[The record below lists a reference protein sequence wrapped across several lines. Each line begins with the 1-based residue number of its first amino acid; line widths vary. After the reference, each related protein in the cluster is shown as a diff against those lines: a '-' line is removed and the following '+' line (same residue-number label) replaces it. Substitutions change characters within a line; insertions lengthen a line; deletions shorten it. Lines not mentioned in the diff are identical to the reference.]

1 MHAKKSW
8 IAVIAVSVCVAAAS
22 HVLSQDKAGKAQEGM
37 PEMSAEELAHMQ
49 EYMKLM
55 QPGEAHKNL
64 KFYVGVWDTVTKVWM
79 GGPGTEAMESTGTST
94 FKSVLG
100 GNWIMEDHTGSMMG
114 MPYLG
119 MGMMGYD
126 NYKNLYVGTWYS
138 NMGTEILQMA
148 GSRNPK
154 TGVVTMYGTMDEP
167 QLSVHSRTVKYVM
180 TPTDEDHFTFEIID
194 LHASDD
200 YKVIEL
206 IYTRRKS

>member
-1 MHAKKSW
+1 MRTKKSW
-8 IAVIAVSVCVAAAS
+8 IAVIAVGVCVAAAS
-22 HVLSQDKAGKAQEGM
+22 HALSQDKAGKAQEGM
-37 PEMSAEELAHMQ
+37 PAMSAEEMAHMQ

-55 QPGEAHKNL
+55 QPGEAHKHL
-64 KFYVGVWDTVTKVWM
+64 HFYVGVWDTVSKVWM

-126 NYKNLYVGTWYS
+126 NYKNLYVGTWFS
-138 NMGTEILQMA
+138 NMGTEMLQMA

-154 TGVVTMYGTMDEP
+154 TGVVTMYGAMDEP

-180 TPTDEDHFTFEIID
+180 TPTDEDHFTFAIID

-200 YKVIEL
+200 YKMIEL
-206 IYTRRKS
+206 MYTRRK

>member
-8 IAVIAVSVCVAAAS
+8 IAVIAVGVCVAAAS

-55 QPGEAHKNL
+55 QPGEAPKNL
-64 KFYVGVWDTVTKVWM
+64 ETYVGVWDTVTKVWM
-79 GGPGTEAMESTGTST
+79 GGPGTDAMESTGTST

-100 GNWIMEDHTGSMMG
+100 GNWIMEDHTGTMMG

-126 NYKNLYVGTWYS
+126 NYKNLYVGTWFS
-138 NMGTEILQMA
+138 NMGTEMLQMA
-148 GSRNPK
+148 GSRHPK
-154 TGVVTMYGTMDEP
+154 TGVVTMYGAMDEP

-206 IYTRRKS
+206 VYTRRK